1 MKSSKILAYIQI
13 LTIVCLMVCNDGVRV
28 NSVKKSGEFPCKRH
42 QCGCKSESDCEAHCC
57 CGLYK
62 HQGKFQNNGNEQKN
76 SFQVFMSSVNCKYG
90 NDPLASITFTA
101 KYILESQVQPIKE
114 SFLCFLFSNTSIC
127 PPDVFVSPPEKPPQN
142 FA

>member
-1 MKSSKILAYIQI
+1 VKSNKTLAYIQI
-13 LTIVCLMVCNDGVRV
+13 LVIVCLMVCNDGIKVT
-28 NSVKKSGEFPCKRH
+28 SVKKSGEFPCKEH
-42 QCGCKSESDCEAHCC
+42 QCGCKSESDCMTHCC

-62 HQGKFQNNGNEQKN
+62 NQGKFQNNGNEQKN

-114 SFLCFLFSNTSIC
+114 SFLYFLSHDISISLRE
-127 PPDVFVSPPEKPPQN
+127 VFASPPEKPPRY
-142 FA
+142 FI